1 MTPEQKRVYD
11 AVQSG
16 LTLRQAAKTLCISY
30 DTARGRYRRA
40 QKWVDADPSAQIAAT
55 AAGANVVPHSYW
67 IKKDGVSAYFKTPQQ
82 ADEQESLIE
91 RVAEAF
97 KHIPAYVE
105 RPSDFTMSELLSLYI
120 LTDAHIGMYAWEKE
134 TGGQSYDVDL
144 AERDICDSFTAVTS
158 LVPSGGEAVL
168 ILNGDTLHADNS
180 DNQTPASKHILDVDG
195 RQFKILDAAI
205 RSIAWV
211 IEHLLTKHEKVK
223 VRVSR
228 GNHDQN
234 AHHILTFALAE
245 RYRDTGRVTV
255 VKDPNELFM
264 IRHGSVLIAS
274 EHGDR
279 AKAETFVHKVADV
292 CPYWSDA
299 PFRYGFSG
307 HVHKHQVSRIGGM
320 LWHSLDAFCP
330 VDSYSSR
337 FPGRRNQSA
346 MVFCKERGLILT
358 ANDPI
363 IRVSV

>member
-1 MTPEQKRVYD
+1 MTTEQKRVYD

-16 LTLRQAAKTLCISY
+16 LTVRQAANALDISY
-30 DTARGRYRRA
+30 EAAKSRYRRA
-40 QKWVDADPSAQIAAT
+40 KKWIEADPSAQVAAT
-55 AAGANVVPHSYW
+55 AAGANRLPKSYW
-67 IKKDGVSAYFKTPQQ
+67 VTPRGVSAYFGPEEKS
-82 ADEQESLIE
+82 DDDFIE
-91 RVAEAF
+91 DVKSAF
-97 KHIPAYVE
+97 NGIPAYVE

-158 LVPSGGEAVL
+158 LIPSGGEAVL